1 MNRLTFNTMKNFFAI
16 ITLVAMIGFAGCV
29 DLDEIW
35 SEFDF
40 LKKENKEQ
48 VAKLSDHKSLENMTK
63 TANAEIVTIKSM
75 VDAMS
80 NL

>member
-1 MNRLTFNTMKNFFAI
+1 MKNFFAI

-48 VAKLSDHKSLENMTK
+48 VAKLSDHKSLESMTK

-80 NL
+80 QLVSIVS